1 MQWFAIMMCLYAG
14 VASARTEEDQ
24 QTSSS
29 TSIIGISDGLLE
41 QCFYRQ
47 SSECPDVKTTRCS
60 CKKIV
65 LAHNNPEGNAVLC
78 CNLDVQN
85 FDSELSCAGYY
96 KIILLT
102 SEIRLFY

>member
-1 MQWFAIMMCLYAG
+1 MCLYAG

-41 QCFYRQ
+41 HCFYRQ
-47 SSECPDVKTTRCS
+47 ASECPDVKTTQCS

-65 LAHNNPEGNAVLC
+65 LTHNNPGDNAVFC
-78 CNLDVQN
+78 CNLNVQN
-85 FDSELSCAGYY
+85 FESELSCVGSY
-96 KIILLT
+96 KFDKLTNEILSLYGRY
-102 SEIRLFY
+102 IDI